1 MHDYDIVIVGAGPA
15 GISAGIYAVSR
26 GLKTLVLERESV
38 GGIIGSVSTVTHYAG
53 MPEAEY
59 GAAFARRLQDQA
71 IAAGVDIAYQQVRRV
86 ALADEIKT
94 ISTGT
99 DVYRAP
105 RIVLANGGT
114 PRVLDVPGEVELT
127 GKGCGLNAARDGA
140 AYRGKSVYVIGGA
153 DGAVKEALFLARFA
167 HRVRIVCVERE
178 LACVDEFRRKVAA
191 TPAIEVIPFTAVG
204 ALHGADRVEA
214 IDLVSLA
221 DGSTRTIEDPGCG
234 VFVYAGCA
242 PNTQL
247 YADQL
252 VLQDGYIPTNERM
265 ETALPGVYAAG
276 DIRVKQVRQVAT
288 AVADGAVAAV
298 NAASR

>member
-53 MPEAEY
+53 MPEAES

-204 ALHGADRVEA
+204 ALHGADRVGGDRPRIARRRQHAHNRRSRLRSVRIRGLRPQHPALRGPAGTARRVHPHERAHGNRAARRVRRRRHSREA
-214 IDLVSLA
+214 
-221 DGSTRTIEDPGCG
+221 G
-234 VFVYAGCA
+234 
-242 PNTQL
+242 
-247 YADQL
+247 
-252 VLQDGYIPTNERM
+252 
-265 ETALPGVYAAG
+265 AAG
-276 DIRVKQVRQVAT
+276 GHRR
-288 AVADGAVAAV
+288 
-298 NAASR
+298 S